1 MTEQRID
8 SRPPT
13 VRPAGAVQRAGTA
26 TDRRPRRQEAE
37 DRRNGGDG
45 ARKRRHIYDLLFEE
59 IDQVPELEAAQRER
73 LKRNIRAHLALRARD
88 QTPLP
93 TIPRPPPDDAAPAV
107 EDEGGY
113 HPADAHATPHATPP
127 HEGDVALEAEEDDHD
142 HLIGVAAPQSPELP
156 PEELAQNAILARQ
169 LRECLGRNSEA
180 ARKVAIYLKL
190 LLSIDGALSPHVVID
205 I

>member
-13 VRPAGAVQRAGTA
+13 VRPAGAVQRVGTA
-26 TDRRPRRQEAE
+26 TDRRSRRQEAE
-37 DRRNGGDG
+37 DRRKGGEG
-45 ARKRRHIYDLLFEE
+45 GRKRRHLYDLLFDE
-59 IDQVPELEAAQRER
+59 IDQVPELEASQRER

-93 TIPRPPPDDAAPAV
+93 TIPRPPPEKEAAEEEAPAASISSLLA
-107 EDEGGY
+107 
-113 HPADAHATPHATPP
+113 PLAA
-127 HEGDVALEAEEDDHD
+127 EAGEDDHD
-142 HLIGVAAPQSPELP
+142 HLIGVAAPLSPELP
-156 PEELAQNAILARQ
+156 PDELAQNAILAQQ

-190 LLSIDGALSPHVVID
+190 LLSIDGALSPHVIID

>member
-45 ARKRRHIYDLLFEE
+45 ARKRRHLYDLLFDE
-59 IDQVPELEAAQRER
+59 IDQVPELEATQRER

-107 EDEGGY
+107 EDEGGH
-113 HPADAHATPHATPP
+113 HPADARAAPP
-127 HEGDVALEAEEDDHD
+127 HEGGVALEAEEDDHD

>member
-1 MTEQRID
+1 MTDQRID

-13 VRPAGAVQRAGTA
+13 VRPAGAVQRVGTA

-37 DRRNGGDG
+37 DRRKGGEG
-45 ARKRRHIYDLLFEE
+45 SRKRRHLYDLLFDE

-93 TIPRPPPDDAAPAV
+93 TVPRPPPDEAATAGK
-107 EDEGGY
+107 EAA
-113 HPADAHATPHATPP
+113 HSADAHAAPHDGFAAPDP
-127 HEGDVALEAEEDDHD
+127 GEDDHD

-156 PEELAQNAILARQ
+156 PEELAQNAMLAQQ

-180 ARKVAIYLKL
+180 ARKVAVYLKL

>member
-13 VRPAGAVQRAGTA
+13 VRPAGAVQRVGTA
-26 TDRRPRRQEAE
+26 TDRRSRRQEAE
-37 DRRNGGDG
+37 DRRKGGDG
-45 ARKRRHIYDLLFEE
+45 ARKRRHLYDLLFDE
-59 IDQVPELEAAQRER
+59 IDQVPELEATQRER

-93 TIPRPPPDDAAPAV
+93 SVPRPPPDEEAAAEGDLHPPLAPAAP
-107 EDEGGY
+107 EQG
-113 HPADAHATPHATPP
+113 
-127 HEGDVALEAEEDDHD
+127 EEDHD
-142 HLIGVAAPQSPELP
+142 HLIGVAAPLSPELP
-156 PEELAQNAILARQ
+156 PEELAQNAMLAQQ
-169 LRECLGRNSEA
+169 LRECLSRNSEA
-180 ARKVAIYLKL
+180 ARKVAVYLKL

>member
-8 SRPPT
+8 NRPPT

-37 DRRNGGDG
+37 DRRKGGDG
-45 ARKRRHIYDLLFEE
+45 ARKRRHLYDLLFDE
-59 IDQVPELEAAQRER
+59 IDQVPELEATQRER

-93 TIPRPPPDDAAPAV
+93 AVPRPPPDEEPTVEKDVVRAAENTAAHP
-107 EDEGGY
+107 DGG
-113 HPADAHATPHATPP
+113 
-127 HEGDVALEAEEDDHD
+127 VAPEAREDDHD

-156 PEELAQNAILARQ
+156 PDELAQNAILAQQ

>member
-26 TDRRPRRQEAE
+26 TDRRSRRQEAE
-37 DRRNGGDG
+37 DRRKGGDG
-45 ARKRRHIYDLLFEE
+45 ARKRRHLYDLLFDE
-59 IDQVPELEAAQRER
+59 IDQVPELEATQRER

-93 TIPRPPPDDAAPAV
+93 TIPRPPPD
-107 EDEGGY
+107 EDEPAAAAEEGF
-113 HPADAHATPHATPP
+113 HPIHTPA
-127 HEGDVALEAEEDDHD
+127 ALESGEEDHD
-142 HLIGVAAPQSPELP
+142 HLIGVAAPLSPELP
-156 PEELAQNAILARQ
+156 PEELAQNAMLAQQ
-169 LRECLGRNSEA
+169 LRECLSRNSEA
-180 ARKVAIYLKL
+180 ARKVAVYLKL

>member
-8 SRPPT
+8 SRSPA
-13 VRPAGAVQRAGTA
+13 VRPTLGVQRAGTA

-37 DRRNGGDG
+37 DRRKGENSG
-45 ARKRRHIYDLLFEE
+45 RKRRHLYDLLFDE
-59 IDQVPELEAAQRER
+59 IDQVPELEEAQRER

-93 TIPRPPPDDAAPAV
+93 TMVVEPRPPPDEETAEEAALAAV
-107 EDEGGY
+107 
-113 HPADAHATPHATPP
+113 PPPSPHIS
-127 HEGDVALEAEEDDHD
+127 ESAEEDHD
-142 HLIGVAAPQSPELP
+142 RLIGVAAPLSPDLP
-156 PEELAQNAILARQ
+156 PDELAQNAVLAQQ
-169 LRECLGRNSEA
+169 LRECLARNSET

>member
-8 SRPPT
+8 SRSPA
-13 VRPAGAVQRAGTA
+13 VRPTLGVQRAGTA

-37 DRRNGGDG
+37 DRRKGENGG
-45 ARKRRHIYDLLFEE
+45 RKRRHLYDLLFDE
-59 IDQVPELEAAQRER
+59 IDQVPELEEAQRER

-93 TIPRPPPDDAAPAV
+93 TIPRPPPDEDEPAAAV

-113 HPADAHATPHATPP
+113 HPAEAHAAAAP
-127 HEGDVALEAEEDDHD
+127 HEGGVALEADDDDHD

-156 PEELAQNAILARQ
+156 PEELAQNAVLARQ

>member
-37 DRRNGGDG
+37 DRRKGGDSG
-45 ARKRRHIYDLLFEE
+45 RKRRHLYDLLFDE
-59 IDQVPELEAAQRER
+59 IDQVPELEATQRER

-93 TIPRPPPDDAAPAV
+93 TIPRPPPDDAASAA
-107 EDEGGY
+107 EEEGGN
-113 HPADAHATPHATPP
+113 HPADADLHAARQERYAAT
-127 HEGDVALEAEEDDHD
+127 ESAEDDDD
-142 HLIGVAAPQSPELP
+142 HLIGVAAPLSPELP
-156 PEELAQNAILARQ
+156 PEELAQNAVLAQQ

>member
-13 VRPAGAVQRAGTA
+13 VRPAGAVQRVGTA

-37 DRRNGGDG
+37 DRRKGGDG
-45 ARKRRHIYDLLFEE
+45 ARKRRHLYDLLFDE
-59 IDQVPELEAAQRER
+59 IDQVPELEAGQRER

-93 TIPRPPPDDAAPAV
+93 AIPRPPPDEAATAG
-107 EDEGGY
+107 EQAA
-113 HPADAHATPHATPP
+113 HSADAHSADA
-127 HEGDVALEAEEDDHD
+127 HEGFAAPEPEEDEADRLIGD

-156 PEELAQNAILARQ
+156 PEELAQNAMLAQQ

-180 ARKVAIYLKL
+180 ARKVAVYLKL